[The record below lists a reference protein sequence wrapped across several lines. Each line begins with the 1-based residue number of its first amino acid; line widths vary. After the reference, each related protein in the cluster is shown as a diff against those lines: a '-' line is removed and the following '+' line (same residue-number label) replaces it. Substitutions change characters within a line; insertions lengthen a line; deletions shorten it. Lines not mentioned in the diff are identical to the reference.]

1 MSIGKFAREAI
12 LANPTMKNDDILAL
26 VKAQFPNAKT
36 TYACI
41 AWYKS
46 DMRKKGLMVAKGVR
60 TLELVQDELAKAK
73 ELVDKLSMELM
84 EMEEAT
90 EEEVAT

>member
-12 LANPTMKNDDILAL
+12 KANPTMKNDDILAL

-46 DMRKKGLMVAKGVR
+46 DMRKKGLMPLKGER
-60 TLELVQDELAKAK
+60 TLEVVQDELAKAK

-84 EMEEAT
+84 TM
-90 EEEVAT
+90 EEEVVEEAA